1 MWLLLN
7 WLYWCF
13 FMSEVLLLQKS
24 ESRITK
30 TVSFRPRI
38 CLKLFEGQKKK
49 KQLKSSFTL
58 WTQDQSS
65 HSFTLGI
72 SLWHIPNYFINLTS
86 VKQMQ
91 IRPGN
96 LVHSALEAPGSP
108 RNISVSVQICMQ
120 EGREALQW
128 ALNKL
133 TELPEEKSFS
143 LASPFAGQG
152 RGRVSENEHIFQF
165 FPLYKG
171 NASDATESHATW
183 RLEWE
188 FKAERWEKINF
199 LTTKSSRHTSSYLN
213 RAPETTLTLRKL
225 LLLL

>member
-1 MWLLLN
+1 
-7 WLYWCF
+7 
-13 FMSEVLLLQKS
+13 
-24 ESRITK
+24 
-30 TVSFRPRI
+30 
-38 CLKLFEGQKKK
+38 
-49 KQLKSSFTL
+49 
-58 WTQDQSS
+58 
-65 HSFTLGI
+65 
-72 SLWHIPNYFINLTS
+72 
-86 VKQMQ
+86 MQ

-120 EGREALQW
+120 EGREALQR

-152 RGRVSENEHIFQF
+152 RGKVSENEHIFQF
-165 FPLYKG
+165 FPLYEG

-199 LTTKSSRHTSSYLN
+199 LTTKSSWHTSSYLN
-213 RAPETTLTLRKL
+213 RAPETNSNSEETNATIIEISPGKSYCSGCLKLGQTEQWQKHNRKWMT
-225 LLLL
+225 